1 MANLGIKGV
10 MREKTFGLIQ
20 EKILDP
26 RDWHFG
32 GISGIVNE
40 VLVADGQWDI
50 WLPPLELQATSDL
63 ETMACVS
70 FACANAIETLLN
82 RKYNADINYSDRA
95 LAKMSGTKRTG
106 NEMSVV
112 ANTAR
117 ELGLILERYWYF
129 DRQAIKTWEDFYC
142 EIPAETLAKAKDF
155 LYEYDLTWE
164 WVYSSD
170 PEKIKEALKYAPLAV
185 AIYAYTAQDANGYYT
200 RKEAWP
206 NHLVLLYGYE
216 DGKCWKIY
224 DQYKNCYKNLAWDF
238 NLGAKI
244 KFNITLKSEKP
255 MSKYTF
261 ENNTLLQLVEGSG
274 GFGLYLDGKII
285 VDELDKVLAS
295 WLVRNNGNTTNKVRA
310 VTQEVWDSF
319 PKISLKKEVL

>member
-1 MANLGIKGV
+1 MGIKGV